1 MKILSEVPLITSLSS
16 GKGGV
21 GKTFITVNLATC
33 LARKR
38 KKVLVV
44 DCDFGLANIDIMLGI
59 NPKFTLKDVIF
70 GDLHVN
76 DVVIRTKGGFDFIPA
91 SSGAKEMSQLLY
103 ESIEAI
109 KKAITDLVA
118 GYDYVL
124 LDTGAG
130 ISETVL
136 QFNLFAS
143 KNIIVL
149 NRELTSLTDA
159 YSMIKIIYQ
168 MFGRNSFDII
178 VNSTRDEA
186 EGKKIF
192 NHIDAICRKFI
203 GFPLN
208 YLGHIVYDESV
219 QRSILKQDLLTQI
232 SPESPAAI
240 NCRRI
245 AEVIVGS

>member
-1 MKILSEVPLITSLSS
+1 MSKTPLIASISS

-21 GKTFITVNLATC
+21 GKTFISVNLASC
-33 LARKR
+33 LARKK

-44 DCDFGLANIDIMLGI
+44 DCDLGLANIDIILGI
-59 NPKFTLKDVIF
+59 NPEFTLKDVIF
-70 GDLHVN
+70 GKLNIN
-76 DVVIRTKGGFDFIPA
+76 DVVIKTKGGFDFIPA
-91 SSGAKEMSQLLY
+91 SSGAKEMAQLLY
-103 ESIEAI
+103 ESIDTI
-109 KKAITDLVA
+109 KKAIADLA
-118 GYDYVL
+118 LGYDYVL

-159 YSMIKIIYQ
+159 YSMVKIIYQ

-178 VNSTRDEA
+178 VNLTKDAE

-192 NHIDAICRKFI
+192 NHIDAICRKFL
-203 GFPLN
+203 GFPLHF
-208 YLGHIVYDESV
+208 LGHIEYDEMV
-219 QRSILKQDLLTQI
+219 QRSILKQEILTLLHPD
-232 SPESPAAI
+232 SRAARD
-240 NCRRI
+240 CRRI
-245 AEVIVGS
+245 ADTISGR